1 MLVNPAASMLLLS
14 WCVTCAHPQVFVF
27 QVRRVQ
33 PSVPELSLLIDSSFM
48 SNHSGP
54 THRAPPSPVADRKPA
69 LLNSSSASKSSPP
82 APPHHSTPNPNLQ
95 QPCSCCPSRADN
107 CTSIFSSSGLPPA
120 QLPAA
125 ACPSLQAAPPPHSH
139 NHTPPAHHQTPTLSL
154 LTAPAPPSHSHHTPA
169 PPPST
174 HPHYRTLPPS
184 GNPHSPPAS
193 ILTVPLSSQ
202 PHTPP
207 RSSNQT
213 APLPSAPPVSCSPSP
228 LPSSHHHTPPCIS
241 LPSSFVPWCVESCS
255 SLPSLCA
262 APPPCVNPCCG
273 QVGGV
278 VPADT
283 YHLLLQQDR
292 QLRLLQAQVW

>member
-1 MLVNPAASMLLLS
+1 MVCYLCSPAGVL
-14 WCVTCAHPQVFVF
+14 F

-33 PSVPELSLLIDSSFM
+33 PSVPELSLLIDSSFT
-48 SNHSGP
+48 SNHSAP
-54 THRAPPSPVADRKPA
+54 ARRAPPSPAADRKPA
-69 LLNSSSASKSSPP
+69 LLNSSSASKSPP
-82 APPHHSTPNPNLQ
+82 SAPPHHSTPNPNLQ

-107 CTSIFSSSGLPPA
+107 CTSIFSSGLPPA
-120 QLPAA
+120 QPPVA

-139 NHTPPAHHQTPTLSL
+139 NQTPPAHHQTLNFSL
-154 LTAPAPPSHSHHTPA
+154 LPAPAPPPPHSHHTPA
-169 PPPST
+169 PPPSA
-174 HPHYRTLPPS
+174 HPHYQSPS
-184 GNPHSPPAS
+184 GNSHSPPAS

-202 PHTPP
+202 LHTSP
-207 RSSNQT
+207 RSSIQT
-213 APLPSAPPVSCSPSP
+213 APLPSVVPVSCSPSP
-228 LPSSHHHTPPCIS
+228 LPSSHHHTPPPCTS
-241 LPSSFVPWCVESCS
+241 LPSSAVPWCVDSCS
-255 SLPSLCA
+255 PLPFCA